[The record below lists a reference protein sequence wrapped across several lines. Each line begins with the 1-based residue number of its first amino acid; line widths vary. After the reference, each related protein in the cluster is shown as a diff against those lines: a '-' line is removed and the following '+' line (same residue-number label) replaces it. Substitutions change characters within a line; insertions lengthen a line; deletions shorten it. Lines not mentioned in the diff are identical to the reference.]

1 MHAIHLIECSW
12 PEPESNLAYDEALLN
27 VAEEQAGPDV
37 LRLWESPTPFVVLGV
52 SQPVGPHVN
61 QEACAHDGVPI
72 LRRCSA
78 GGCVVQ
84 GPGSL
89 NYALV
94 LNYGRHHETQ
104 TLHGSYCFILNRIAA
119 AFQARGFAVRHRGIS
134 DLSLDDRKISGNAQ
148 RRRKHCFLHHGTLL
162 YGPPNDWMER
172 YLHEPADRPHYR
184 GDRTHADFVA
194 RLPLSGDVLLRTILD
209 AFEVS
214 ASRIPPTTERAV
226 LAEMEHLLESK
237 YRRHEW
243 HFRR

>member
-1 MHAIHLIECSW
+1 MQAIHLIECSW

-27 VAEEQAGPDV
+27 VAEDQAGPEV
-37 LRLWESPTPFVVLGV
+37 LRFWESPTPFVVLGV
-52 SQPVGPHVN
+52 SQRVRAHVN

-94 LNYGRHHETQ
+94 LNYERHPETQ
-104 TLHGSYCFILNRIAA
+104 TIHGSYCFILNRIAA

-134 DLSLDDRKISGNAQ
+134 DLSIEDRKISGNAQ

-162 YGPPNDWMER
+162 YGPSNDWMER
-172 YLHEPADRPHYR
+172 YLHEPADRPGYR

-194 RLPLSGDVLLRTILD
+194 RLPLSGDALRSIILD

-214 ASRIPPTTERAV
+214 ASPNPAPTETV
-226 LAEMEHLLESK
+226 VSAEMERLLESK
-237 YRRHEW
+237 YRDHEW
-243 HFRR
+243 NFRR